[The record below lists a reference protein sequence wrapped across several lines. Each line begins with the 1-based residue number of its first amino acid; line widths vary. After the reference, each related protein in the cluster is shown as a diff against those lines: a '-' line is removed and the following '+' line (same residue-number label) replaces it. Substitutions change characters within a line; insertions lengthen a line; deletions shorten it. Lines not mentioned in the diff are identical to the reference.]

1 MPVSMEPEVFR
12 FEEARQASEN
22 ETLRRKL
29 AMQRAV
35 IISLSAHLV
44 LSLFFLFGPGAER
57 RPVVVTVEPA
67 APAPDPPVAVA
78 FLGPSLP
85 APPLP
90 EPIDDRRVRSVGPD
104 VPRPE
109 ERYDDVPLRM
119 QPAPPRTAPPTP
131 RATPPVDGSRGSAD
145 TRPAG
150 GESGGDRIEPTPGV
164 PQRGGEGDSR
174 PLDLDARLRQFQRA
188 LGSEAPPPGAEGP
201 EGSGKGKG
209 GVVLPGL
216 PPTGFG
222 FGNLEFES
230 RDYDWGDYARAIYVA
245 IWRAWHNR
253 LLHDVG
259 VFERW
264 SAQNR
269 QPTLDHAARIRFT
282 IERSGQVT
290 GVAIETPSGAF
301 PLDDSAA
308 DALREV
314 VLPPLPA
321 DFRRDR
327 ETVRALF
334 IAQGE
339 IRTMRPHLE
348 WLKTRGYF

>member
-1 MPVSMEPEVFR
+1 MPVSMKPEVFR
-12 FEEARQASEN
+12 FEEARQALEN

-35 IISLSAHLV
+35 IISLSAHLA
-44 LSLFFLFGPGAER
+44 LSLFFLFGPGAAR
-57 RPVVVTVEPA
+57 RPVVVA
-67 APAPDPPVAVA
+67 ADPPAPSSDPPVEIA

-85 APPLP
+85 APSPP
-90 EPIDDRRVRSVGPD
+90 PPMEERPMRSVGPD
-104 VPRPE
+104 TPRPE

-119 QPAPPRTAPPTP
+119 QPAPPRTAPPSP
-131 RATPPVDGSRGSAD
+131 RETPPVDGSLGRGD

-150 GESGGDRIEPTPGV
+150 GEAGGDLRDPTPGV
-164 PQRGGEGDSR
+164 PERGGDRASR

-188 LGSEAPPPGAEGP
+188 LGSTGPPPGTEGP
-201 EGSGKGKG
+201 EGGGKGKG

-230 RDYDWGDYARAIYVA
+230 RDYDWGDYGRAIYVA

-253 LLHDVG
+253 LLLDVG

-269 QPTLDHAARIRFT
+269 QPTLDHSARIRFT

-314 VLPPLPA
+314 VLPPLPS

-348 WLKTRGYF
+348 WLKARGYF